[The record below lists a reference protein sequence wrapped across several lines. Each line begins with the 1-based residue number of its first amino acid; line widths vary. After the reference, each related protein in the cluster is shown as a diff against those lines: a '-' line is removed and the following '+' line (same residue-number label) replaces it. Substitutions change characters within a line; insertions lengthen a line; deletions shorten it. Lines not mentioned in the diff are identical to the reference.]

1 MKNYSKKK
9 FKFFLFVK
17 FNFFKIL
24 IYPKQELRLRR
35 MFRDVKNSLKM
46 GHYFDFS
53 RRKLSGGTSNF
64 NKMKEKSTK
73 ISKATHLK
81 FWSSNRSESNEI
93 LRRPKSNRNG
103 YKTPFSPTRKLQ
115 VVSARKVWL
124 SLW

>member
-1 MKNYSKKK
+1 
-9 FKFFLFVK
+9 
-17 FNFFKIL
+17 
-24 IYPKQELRLRR
+24 

-64 NKMKEKSTK
+64 KKIKDKSTN
-73 ISKATHLK
+73 IHKANHLK
-81 FWSSNRSESNEI
+81 FWSSNRSESNEA

-115 VVSARKVWL
+115 VVSARKVKFCKKIENL
-124 SLW
+124 IFLIFFTKLFFCIFLC